1 MITRH
6 RLNSEATDLRSVE
19 LGDHRLTYLP
29 DGLARLEPRLWLPD
43 AEERVWEQ
51 HADLIDADGYLAA
64 SVGALLI
71 EYGARAMLVDAG
83 FGPLAVPTNVGLL
96 RGGRLLDS
104 LAAAGRRVADIELV
118 ALTHLHMDHL
128 GWLWQSHPGTTT
140 NIFAGIPILV
150 GHTEWHT
157 PDQAIADGTPPE
169 VLDLIA
175 GQVRTLQ
182 GGEIFPGVTAIAT
195 PGHSL
200 GHTAFQIAGGGRR
213 VIAFGDAF
221 TTPVQISH
229 PQLTS
234 VGDDAPEQSR
244 ASARWLIGQL
254 TRPDV
259 LGFGIHFADVQ
270 FGRVDLVD
278 GTHRWRPLT

>member
-1 MITRH
+1 MITRD
-6 RLNSEATDLRSVE
+6 RLTREADLRSID

-29 DGLARLEPRLWLPD
+29 DGIARIEPRLWLPD
-43 AEERVWEQ
+43 AGEHIWEQ

-64 SVGALLI
+64 SVGALLV
-71 EYGARAMLVDAG
+71 EYGNRAMLIDAG

-104 LAAAGRRVADIELV
+104 LTAAGRQVCDIELV

-128 GWLWQSHPGTTT
+128 GWLWQSYPDTTT

-150 GHTEWHT
+150 GHTEWRT

-175 GQVRTLQ
+175 AQVRTL
-182 GGEIFPGVTAIAT
+182 GDGEFFPGVTAIAT
-195 PGHSL
+195 PGHTL
-200 GHTAFQIAGGGRR
+200 GHTAYQIASGRKR
-213 VIAFGDAF
+213 LLAFGDAL
-221 TTPVQISH
+221 TTPIQISH

-234 VGDDAPEQSR
+234 AGDDAPDQSR
-244 ASARWLIGQL
+244 ITARWLIDQL
-254 TRPDV
+254 THPDV

-270 FGRVDLVD
+270 FGHVDTVG
-278 GTHRWRPLT
+278 GTHRWQPLT